1 MSIVQ
6 YETPTSSHST
16 LSADVTPYSQQTD
29 TLLEPHQRGF
39 YYQGDRITREPALLQ
54 RYAEQGILTQAS
66 LLRKRKRHS
75 ADSVHDIGSVK
86 KAKIPHRHGEFESRR
101 DDIIN
106 RLRTITFEELEQKAD
121 KLLPSFSLAIES
133 TYIPTTDPF
142 LTDEQRAKLLEPALR
157 VLTDHSNKKPHLDN
171 GMNQNGIYYNT
182 DYFQLYLAFE
192 QFQHTFAILFPH
204 EIVPITKEDKD
215 RDRNSNMKAYRRWIE
230 PRLIDSNWA
239 AFRRNIVVGERI
251 TQLAKSVGQ
260 GILLITK
267 ELSGSKLH
275 LTFTN
280 SEWDEFITG
289 LNSRRTFTSVISS
302 SSFARY

>member
-1 MSIVQ
+1 
-6 YETPTSSHST
+6 
-16 LSADVTPYSQQTD
+16 
-29 TLLEPHQRGF
+29 
-39 YYQGDRITREPALLQ
+39 
-54 RYAEQGILTQAS
+54 
-66 LLRKRKRHS
+66 
-75 ADSVHDIGSVK
+75 
-86 KAKIPHRHGEFESRR
+86 
-101 DDIIN
+101 
-106 RLRTITFEELEQKAD
+106 
-121 KLLPSFSLAIES
+121 
-133 TYIPTTDPF
+133 
-142 LTDEQRAKLLEPALR
+142 
-157 VLTDHSNKKPHLDN
+157 
-171 GMNQNGIYYNT
+171 MNQNGIYYNT

-289 LNSRRTFTSVISS
+289 LNSRRWDATIDWSKTPDLQYLHLRHQQQQFCSLLITELQEK
-302 SSFARY
+302 FATRYWFQPNGSLVSLNDRKRIFQQIQTTTMMFSGLKEENPL